1 LEKRVIIFVVFC
13 FAVLLGWGWLQDRLF
28 PKPPAKPKP
37 AASAPAASPAS
48 PSSLKP
54 GEAPQAGA
62 SAPLDKP
69 ADKESKEQRVSIKT
83 DKLQVELSTRGA
95 RVTSW
100 QLLPFREHQD
110 DPQPVELV
118 PISPTALALRG
129 EMGCLEI
136 PGAYLEARTWD
147 LETPK
152 PQAFE
157 GGWRVAFKAQVKELG
172 LSVRKVFE
180 FRPGAF
186 DAKVKIEVSDLSGKP
201 RSLDR
206 VALVLGPSLGQFN
219 PKDTYNQVRSAV
231 MTDQGISRESSKA
244 QELKKSYDGRALWVA
259 LRNHY
264 FAAAWLPGAGGWQQ
278 GEALWHADRSISVAL
293 VAPDLSLPGKGTLA
307 LDATLYG
314 GPQDYSLMEAYGSRF
329 NKVVDFGWMSILAV
343 PMMRLLQWL
352 YLITRNYGL
361 AIILLTALVKALLW
375 VPTHKGMTSMRHF
388 QKAQAQMQPRLETLK
403 KVYKSDPKKLNE
415 ETMKLYQEMG
425 VNPVAGCLPMLVQ
438 IPIFIALYS
447 SLNNSFELRGAPF
460 FLIWKDLSAGDPTY
474 VLPLLMGVSMWLQQ
488 RMTPTVNTTPEAA
501 QQQKIMLWMMPIMLA
516 GMAIWFS
523 WPVGLLIYMAVQN
536 TLGIAQQAYIN
547 KTVA

>member
-1 LEKRVIIFVVFC
+1 LEKRVIVFVVFC

-28 PKPPAKPKP
+28 PRPPAKPKP
-37 AASAPAASPAS
+37 AASAPAAAASPAS
-48 PSSLKP
+48 LKP
-54 GEAPQAGA
+54 ASQPAQAPAA
-62 SAPLDKP
+62 SPRA
-69 ADKESKEQRVSIKT
+69 AEQEGRDERVSVKT

-110 DPQPVELV
+110 DPKPVELV

-136 PGAYLEARTWD
+136 PGAYLEARSWE
-147 LETPK
+147 LEAK
-152 PQAFE
+152 EPQAFE

-172 LSVRKVFE
+172 LSVRKVYE

-186 DAKVKIEVSDLSGKP
+186 DAKVRLELSDLSGKP
-201 RSLDR
+201 RSLER
-206 VALVLGPSLGQFN
+206 LALVLGPSLGQFN
-219 PKDTYNQVRSAV
+219 PKDSYNQVRSAV
-231 MTDQGISRESSKA
+231 MTDQGLSRESSKS
-244 QELKKSYDGRALWVA
+244 QEEQKSYEGRALWAA

-264 FAAAWLPGAGGWQQ
+264 FAAALLPGAGGWQQ
-278 GEALWHADRSISVAL
+278 GEVRWHADRSISVAL
-293 VAPDLSLPGKGTLA
+293 VAPDLSLPGRGSLA

-314 GPQDYSLMEAYGSRF
+314 GPQDYSLMETYGSRF

-352 YLITRNYGL
+352 YLVTRNYGL

-460 FLIWKDLSAGDPTY
+460 FFIWQDLSAGDSTW
-474 VLPLLMGVSMWLQQ
+474 VLPLLMGATMWLQQ

-523 WPVGLLIYMAVQN
+523 WPVGLLLYMAVQN
-536 TLGIAQQAYIN
+536 ALGIAQQAYIN
-547 KTVA
+547 RTVA